1 MLENPMSAATSPRPG
16 AENTDVQPFGTRLQ
30 VQRPRPRRSD
40 ERLLAL
46 LGEHQVLTTS
56 QLVRL
61 TGVPERTAQHRLG
74 TLCRAGLVSRYRP
87 RAVVGTCPYHWWL
100 TPFGATAIGT
110 KPPEP
115 WSDRLACVRTVAAL
129 SDLWLG
135 IEDHGLAAGLSLT
148 GWRRLPDGLSV
159 RDPHTGVD
167 RRLAADAELRFR
179 LDGQMD
185 VQALVF
191 ARVDRIP
198 RARLV
203 SVLARWAASLAA
215 AAPAR
220 PRLAPT
226 AALVLTRTERQRAT
240 VVAAAR
246 DVADANDRL
255 AVGAVERDSTLASDA
270 LWRTPADE
278 DDRRL
283 VDVLAGLAQEAGE

>member
-1 MLENPMSAATSPRPG
+1 MSAATSPRPG

-100 TPFGATAIGT
+100 TPFGATAIGA

-148 GWRRLPDGLSV
+148 GRWRLP
-159 RDPHTGVD
+159 
-167 RRLAADAELRFR
+167 E
-179 LDGQMD
+179 
-185 VQALVF
+185 
-191 ARVDRIP
+191 
-198 RARLV
+198 
-203 SVLARWAASLAA
+203 AS
-215 AAPAR
+215 PSG
-220 PRLAPT
+220 
-226 AALVLTRTERQRAT
+226 TRTLVPT
-240 VVAAAR
+240 GGL
-246 DVADANDRL
+246 RL
-255 AVGAVERDSTLASDA
+255 TPNSASGSTGRWTCRRSSSRGSIESRGRVLCRCWLAGPPPWLLQHPQDRDS
-270 LWRTPADE
+270 RQP
-278 DDRRL
+278 RRWC
-283 VDVLAGLAQEAGE
+283 